1 MKRTAELFAYVALG
15 AALLLAGVVTV
26 RADGVA
32 MRPTTT
38 LMAMQDF

>member
-32 MRPTTT
+32 PRTVI
-38 LMAMQDF
+38 LMAAQDF